1 MSGIVVS
8 TRNTYLAPGARGVAV
23 YVPLTGLRH
32 AVRLVESLTDL
43 NDPEAFAGLAL
54 PGLARLIGC
63 DSLSFTV
70 VGAEPGRVSVT
81 RYPDG
86 TSPPG
91 STAAFAAYV
100 HEHPLVN
107 YYRET
112 GDAHPVMISDF
123 LSHRDFQRLN
133 LYGEYFR
140 WIGVEYQ
147 MGFGLPVGG
156 PEVVG
161 IALNRAARDFTED
174 DRDLLNVIRLPLV
187 TALQRARQR
196 QLAEPTDLADLSD
209 LSDLSDLTDREIRV
223 LRLAALGRTNRA
235 IARALDISPRTV
247 AKHLEHIYRKL
258 DVNSRTSAVLAAV
271 ADRSS
276 GQRAAADLPVQRD
289 AHRRAISLISLP
301 ALARLA
307 LEAAYS
313 SVLVSWPARRPARSP
328 SDFSRR
334 AAAPGSRTGRR
345 PLTDAACLGRIVARG
360 RAGGGGVTTGCMTGG
375 AAKAAGGLRRAALR
389 E

>member
-107 YYRET
+107 YHRET
-112 GDAHPVMISDF
+112 GDARPVKISDF
-123 LSHRDFQRLN
+123 LSRHDFHRLD
-133 LYGEYFR
+133 LYSEYFR
-140 WIGVEYQ
+140 CIPVEYQ
-147 MGFGLPVGG
+147 IAFGLPSTTA
-156 PEVVG
+156 EIIG
-161 IALNRAARDFTED
+161 IALNRAERDFTEYE
-174 DRDLLNVIRLPLV
+174 RNLLSVIHYPLT
-187 TALQRARQR
+187 TALQRARR
-196 QLAEPTDLADLSD
+196 RHCAREATAGALADL
-209 LSDLSDLTDREIRV
+209 TDQETRI
-223 LRLAALGRTNRA
+223 LRLAALGRTNSA
-235 IARALDISPRTV
+235 IAHALDISPRTV

-258 DVNSRTSAVLAAV
+258 DVNSRTSAVFAA
-271 ADRSS
+271 
-276 GQRAAADLPVQRD
+276 
-289 AHRRAISLISLP
+289 
-301 ALARLA
+301 
-307 LEAAYS
+307 
-313 SVLVSWPARRPARSP
+313 
-328 SDFSRR
+328 
-334 AAAPGSRTGRR
+334 
-345 PLTDAACLGRIVARG
+345 LTDRP
-360 RAGGGGVTTGCMTGG
+360 
-375 AAKAAGGLRRAALR
+375 
-389 E
+389 